1 MIDVKDLFLVILY
14 IVLIILV
21 VVSII
26 AVIKLMKTL
35 KKVDKIVDDV
45 DVKVNKLNG
54 LFNIIDSTTD
64 AITSFSDKIIDGVS
78 NGIAKLFS
86 KKKKGDDIDE

>member
-1 MIDVKDLFLVILY
+1 MIDIKDLFLVILY

-26 AVIKLMKTL
+26 AVIRLISTL
-35 KKVDKIVDDV
+35 KKVDKVVDDV
-45 DVKVNKLNG
+45 EVKVNKLNG
-54 LFNIIDSTTD
+54 LFNIIDTTTD

-78 NGIAKLFS
+78 TGIAKLFS
-86 KKKKGDDIDE
+86 KKKGEDKDE